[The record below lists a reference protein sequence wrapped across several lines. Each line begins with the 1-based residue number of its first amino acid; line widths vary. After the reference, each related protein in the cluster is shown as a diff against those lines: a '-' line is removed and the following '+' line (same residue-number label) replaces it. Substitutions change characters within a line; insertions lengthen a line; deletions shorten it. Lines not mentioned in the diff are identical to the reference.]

1 MICTPF
7 HSNTVDMQAVLD
19 TLGEIEINEVLL
31 ETGATLSGA
40 MLKAG
45 LIDELVI
52 YMAPVL
58 MGDNARGLF
67 RLPGL
72 DSMEQKIKLN
82 ISDIRAVGQDWRII
96 ATVDRS

>member
-1 MICTPF
+1 
-7 HSNTVDMQAVLD
+7 
-19 TLGEIEINEVLL
+19 
-31 ETGATLSGA
+31 

-67 RLPGL
+67 HLPGL
-72 DSMEQKIKLN
+72 DSMEQKIQLN

-96 ATVDRS
+96 AKLDRS